1 MELLLLHPI
10 DEKPCHLQAR
20 SSSMRVAEKKRST
33 SEKNF
38 SLDVLR
44 KYFSGSLRD
53 AAMSLGGEPYC
64 IVMKSQLNLNFCC
77 DIHSTENNAITVAEF
92 LRLVYYEMNYF

>member
-1 MELLLLHPI
+1 MLMHAFNFEMITELLLLYLV
-10 DEKPCHLQAR
+10 DEGLCSSLQAH
-20 SSSMRVAEKKRST
+20 SSSMRVAEKKRNT

-53 AAMSLGGEPYC
+53 AAMSLGGEPLLYLW
-64 IVMKSQLNLNFCC
+64 SLNQ
-77 DIHSTENNAITVAEF
+77 I
-92 LRLVYYEMNYF
+92 

>member
-10 DEKPCHLQAR
+10 DEKPCYLQAQSR
-20 SSSMRVAEKKRST
+20 SMRVAEKKRST

-64 IVMKSQLNLNFCC
+64 IVMEFQLNLNF
-77 DIHSTENNAITVAEF
+77 
-92 LRLVYYEMNYF
+92 L

>member
-1 MELLLLHPI
+1 
-10 DEKPCHLQAR
+10 
-20 SSSMRVAEKKRST
+20 MRVAEKKRST

-64 IVMKSQLNLNFCC
+64 IVMKSQLNIIICC
-77 DIHSTENNAITVAEF
+77 DIHSTEDNVITVAEF
-92 LRLVYYEMNYF
+92 LRLGYYEMNYF

>member
-1 MELLLLHPI
+1 
-10 DEKPCHLQAR
+10 
-20 SSSMRVAEKKRST
+20 MRVAEKKRST

-53 AAMSLGGEPYC
+53 AAMSLGGEPLLYLW
-64 IVMKSQLNLNFCC
+64 SLNQ
-77 DIHSTENNAITVAEF
+77 I
-92 LRLVYYEMNYF
+92 

>member
-1 MELLLLHPI
+1 LLLHPI
-10 DEKPCHLQAR
+10 DEKPCYLQAR
-20 SSSMRVAEKKRST
+20 SSSKRVAEKKRST

-64 IVMKSQLNLNFCC
+64 TVMKSQLNL
-77 DIHSTENNAITVAEF
+77 ILLRHSQ
-92 LRLVYYEMNYF
+92 Y

>member
-1 MELLLLHPI
+1 
-10 DEKPCHLQAR
+10 
-20 SSSMRVAEKKRST
+20 MRVAEKKRST

-53 AAMSLGGEPYC
+53 AAMSLGGEPY
-64 IVMKSQLNLNFCC
+64 
-77 DIHSTENNAITVAEF
+77 
-92 LRLVYYEMNYF
+92 